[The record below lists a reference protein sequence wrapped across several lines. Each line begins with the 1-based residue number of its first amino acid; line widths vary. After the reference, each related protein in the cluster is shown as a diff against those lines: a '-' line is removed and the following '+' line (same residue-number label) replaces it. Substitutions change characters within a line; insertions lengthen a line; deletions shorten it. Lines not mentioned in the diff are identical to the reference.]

1 MKTRVKI
8 CGITNPEDAL
18 VVVEAG
24 ADALGFVFV
33 PGTPRFLSIDV
44 AADWIRTLPPLISK
58 VGLFVDAVP
67 GTVRDTLRRAGLDTV
82 QFHGDES
89 PEYCRFFRDEFRVL
103 KAFRVRG
110 PETLERLADYADA
123 VDAFLLDAWVPGA
136 HGGTGARFDWDLAV
150 AVRNGVRPLILAGG
164 LNPDNVADAVQRVRP
179 YAVDVSSGVERSPG
193 RKDPAKVRALI
204 GAVNG
209 ALVTG
214 RCQ

>member
-8 CGITNPEDAL
+8 CGITNLEDAL
-18 VVVEAG
+18 VAVEAG

-33 PGTPRFLSIDV
+33 PGTPRFLSIV
-44 AADWIRTLPPLISK
+44 AAADWIRTLPPLVSR

-67 GTVRDTLRRAGLDTV
+67 GTVRDTLRLAGLETV

-89 PEYCRFFRDEFRVL
+89 PEYCRSFRDEFRVL

-150 AVRNGVRPLILAGG
+150 AVRNGVRPLIFAGG

-179 YAVDVSSGVERSPG
+179 FAIDVSSGVERSPG
-193 RKDPAKVRALI
+193 RKDPVKVRALM

-209 ALVTG
+209 ARVTDG
-214 RCQ
+214 CQ